1 MGNNFICDNY
11 YCQDISFKPEWF
23 SEKSWKIDYIHNDSI
38 IKPYNIDKG
47 LLLIKDVNS
56 FNILLS
62 KKLLINFNEVKNI
75 SIPINFEYNISN
87 EINIIIIF
95 STKQITLTEIIL
107 NNNNEYFIT
116 KLKLINTE
124 IFINDTQTK
133 YYKKNLIQLDLE
145 NNLKLLY
152 ITEKLIDY
160 EKKYFKEFNLNS
172 NNDYY
177 LNIIINSN
185 NKIDNE
191 DYLSL
196 YFD

>member
-124 IFINDTQTK
+124 IFINDTQIK

>member
-11 YCQDISFKPEWF
+11 YCQDVSFKPEWF
-23 SEKSWKIDYIHNDSI
+23 SETSWKIDYIHNDSI

-62 KKLLINFNEVKNI
+62 KKLLIDFNETKNI

-124 IFINDTQTK
+124 IFINDTQIK

-160 EKKYFKEFNLNS
+160 EQKYFKEFNLDS